1 MKNVVI
7 TKDFGTG
14 KANVQAKAELTELI
28 MNALVAEFGEEN
40 VAMIRTGGTSQ
51 VNEIGVRIGTITDAD
66 GFTYDFCATVN
77 PTIKGFKERVTKRYT
92 VEAFDF
98 ETAKQAYV
106 DDVTAKTQEK
116 EANAKEKEANAKAK
130 AEKIERDKK
139 AREEKK
145 LANTKEKETETTAK

>member
-1 MKNVVI
+1 MKNVII
-7 TKDFGTG
+7 TKDFGIG
-14 KANVQAKAELTELI
+14 KANAQAKANLTELI
-28 MNALVAEFGEEN
+28 LNALITEFGEEN
-40 VAMIRTGGTSQ
+40 VAMVRTGGTSQ

-66 GFTYDFCATVN
+66 GFSYDFCATVN

-98 ETAKQAYV
+98 DSVRQAYIDDTTAKAE
-106 DDVTAKTQEK
+106 EK
-116 EANAKEKEANAKAK
+116 EAKAKAK

-145 LANTKEKETETTAK
+145 LANTKEKETETTAE

>member
-1 MKNVVI
+1 MMNVTI

-14 KANVQAKAELTELI
+14 KANAQAKANLTELI
-28 MNALVAEFGEEN
+28 MNALIAEFGEEN
-40 VAMIRTGGTSQ
+40 VAMVRTGGTSQ

-66 GFTYDFCATVN
+66 GFTYDFCATIN

-98 ETAKQAYV
+98 DSARQAYV
-106 DDVTAKTQEK
+106 DDVTAKAQEK
-116 EANAKEKEANAKAK
+116 EAKAKAR

-139 AREEKK
+139 TREEKK
-145 LANTKEKETETTAK
+145 LANAKAKETETTAE

>member
-1 MKNVVI
+1 MMNVTI

-14 KANVQAKAELTELI
+14 KANAQAKANLTELI
-28 MNALVAEFGEEN
+28 MNALIAEFGGEN
-40 VAMIRTGGTSQ
+40 VAMVRTGGTSQ

-66 GFTYDFCATVN
+66 GFTYDFCATIN

-98 ETAKQAYV
+98 DSARQAYV
-106 DDVTAKTQEK
+106 DDVTAKAQEK
-116 EANAKEKEANAKAK
+116 EAKAKAR

-145 LANTKEKETETTAK
+145 LANAKAKETETTAE

>member
-14 KANVQAKAELTELI
+14 KANAQAKAELTEII
-28 MNALVAEFGEEN
+28 MNALAQAFGDEN
-40 VAMIRTGGTSQ
+40 VAMVRTGGSTQ
-51 VNEIGVRIGTITDAD
+51 VNEIGVRIGTITDID
-66 GFTYDFCATVN
+66 GYEYDFCATIN
-77 PTIKGFKERVTKRYT
+77 PTIKGFKEKVTKRYT

-98 ETAKQAYV
+98 ETAKQSYI
-106 DDVTAKTQEK
+106 DDVTAKAQEK
-116 EANAKEKEANAKAK
+116 EAKAKAR

-145 LANTKEKETETTAK
+145 LANAKAKETETTAE

>member
-1 MKNVVI
+1 MMNVTI

-14 KANVQAKAELTELI
+14 KANAQAKAKLTELI
-28 MNALVAEFGEEN
+28 MNALIAEFGEEN
-40 VAMIRTGGTSQ
+40 VAMVRTGGTSQ

-66 GFTYDFCATVN
+66 GFTYDFCATIN

-98 ETAKQAYV
+98 ETAKQAYI
-106 DDVTAKTQEK
+106 DDVTAKT
-116 EANAKEKEANAKAK
+116 KEKEAKAKAK

-145 LANTKEKETETTAK
+145 LAKEKETETTAE

>member
-1 MKNVVI
+1 MMNVTI

-14 KANVQAKAELTELI
+14 KANAQAKANLTELI
-28 MNALVAEFGEEN
+28 MNALIAEFGEEN
-40 VAMIRTGGTSQ
+40 VAMVRTGGTSQ
-51 VNEIGVRIGTITDAD
+51 ANEIGVRIGTITDTD
-66 GFTYDFCATVN
+66 GFTYDFCATIN

-116 EANAKEKEANAKAK
+116 EARAKAK

-145 LANTKEKETETTAK
+145 LANAKAKETETTAE

>member
-1 MKNVVI
+1 MINVTI

-14 KANVQAKAELTELI
+14 KANARAKAVLTKIIRKALI
-28 MNALVAEFGEEN
+28 TEFGEEN

-116 EANAKEKEANAKAK
+116 EANAKAK

>member
-1 MKNVVI
+1 MRNVVI

-14 KANVQAKAELTELI
+14 KANAQAKAELTEII
-28 MNALVAEFGEEN
+28 MNALIAEFGEEN
-40 VAMIRTGGTSQ
+40 VAMVRTGGTSQ
-51 VNEIGVRIGTITDAD
+51 VNEIGVRIGTITDTD
-66 GFTYDFCATVN
+66 GFTYDFCATIN

-116 EANAKEKEANAKAK
+116 EARAKAK

-145 LANTKEKETETTAK
+145 LANAKAKETETTAE

>member
-1 MKNVVI
+1 MNVTI

-14 KANVQAKAELTELI
+14 KANAQAKANLTELI
-28 MNALVAEFGEEN
+28 MNALIAEFGDEN
-40 VAMIRTGGTSQ
+40 VAMVRTGGTSQ

-66 GFTYDFCATVN
+66 GFTYDFCATIN
-77 PTIKGFKERVTKRYT
+77 PTIKGFKEKVTKRYT

-116 EANAKEKEANAKAK
+116 EAKAKAK

-145 LANTKEKETETTAK
+145 LAKEKETETTAE

>member
-1 MKNVVI
+1 MNVTI

-14 KANVQAKAELTELI
+14 KANAQAKANLTELI
-28 MNALVAEFGEEN
+28 MNALIAEFGEEN
-40 VAMIRTGGTSQ
+40 VAMVRTGGTSQ
-51 VNEIGVRIGTITDAD
+51 VNEIGVRIGTITDTD

-116 EANAKEKEANAKAK
+116 EAKAKAK

-145 LANTKEKETETTAK
+145 LAKEKETETTAE

>member
-1 MKNVVI
+1 MNVTI

-14 KANVQAKAELTELI
+14 KANAQAKANLTELI
-28 MNALVAEFGEEN
+28 MNALITEFGEEN
-40 VAMIRTGGTSQ
+40 VAMVRTGGTSQ
-51 VNEIGVRIGTITDAD
+51 VNEIGVRIGTITDTD
-66 GFTYDFCATVN
+66 GFTYDFCATIN

-116 EANAKEKEANAKAK
+116 EAKAKAK

-139 AREEKK
+139 VREEKK
-145 LANTKEKETETTAK
+145 LAKEKETETTAE

>member
-1 MKNVVI
+1 MMNVTI

-14 KANVQAKAELTELI
+14 KANAQAKANLTELI
-28 MNALVAEFGEEN
+28 MNALIAEFGEEN
-40 VAMIRTGGTSQ
+40 VAMVRTGGTSQ

-66 GFTYDFCATVN
+66 GFTYDFCATIN

-98 ETAKQAYV
+98 DSARQAYV
-106 DDVTAKTQEK
+106 DDVTAKAQEK
-116 EANAKEKEANAKAK
+116 ETKAKAR

-145 LANTKEKETETTAK
+145 LANAKAKETETTAE

>member
-14 KANVQAKAELTELI
+14 KANAQAKAELTEII
-28 MNALVAEFGEEN
+28 MNALIAEFGEEN
-40 VAMIRTGGTSQ
+40 VAMVRTGGTSQ
-51 VNEIGVRIGTITDAD
+51 VNEIGVRIGTTTDTD
-66 GFTYDFCATVN
+66 GFTYDFCATIN

-98 ETAKQAYV
+98 ETAKQAYI
-106 DDVTAKTQEK
+106 DDTTAKAEEK
-116 EANAKEKEANAKAK
+116 EAKAKAK
-130 AEKIERDKK
+130 AEKVERDKK

-145 LANTKEKETETTAK
+145 LANTKEKETETTAE

>member
-1 MKNVVI
+1 MNVTI

-14 KANVQAKAELTELI
+14 KANAQAKANLTELI
-28 MNALVAEFGEEN
+28 MNALIAEFGDEN
-40 VAMIRTGGTSQ
+40 VAMVRTGGTSQ

-66 GFTYDFCATVN
+66 GFTYDFCATIN

-116 EANAKEKEANAKAK
+116 EAKAKAK

-145 LANTKEKETETTAK
+145 LAKEKETETTAE

>member
-1 MKNVVI
+1 MMNVTI

-14 KANVQAKAELTELI
+14 KANAQAKAMLTEI
-28 MNALVAEFGEEN
+28 ITNALVEAFGEEN
-40 VAMIRTGGTSQ
+40 VAMVRTGGTSQ
-51 VNEIGVRIGTITDAD
+51 VNEIGVRMGTITDAD
-66 GFTYDFCATVN
+66 GFSYDFCATVN

-106 DDVTAKTQEK
+106 DDVTAKT
-116 EANAKEKEANAKAK
+116 KEKEAKAKAK

-145 LANTKEKETETTAK
+145 LAKEKETETTAE

>member
-14 KANVQAKAELTELI
+14 KANAQAKAELTELI
-28 MNALVAEFGEEN
+28 INALVAEFGEEN

-51 VNEIGVRIGTITDAD
+51 VNEIGVKIGTITDTD
-66 GFTYDFCATVN
+66 GFTYDFCATIN
-77 PTIKGFKERVTKRYT
+77 PTIKGFKERITKRYT

-98 ETAKQAYV
+98 ETAKQVYV
-106 DDVTAKTQEK
+106 DDVIAKTQEK
-116 EANAKEKEANAKAK
+116 EAKAKAK

-145 LANTKEKETETTAK
+145 LANTKEKETETTAE

>member
-1 MKNVVI
+1 MNVTI

-14 KANVQAKAELTELI
+14 KANAQAKANLTELI
-28 MNALVAEFGEEN
+28 MNALIAEFGEEN
-40 VAMIRTGGTSQ
+40 VAMVRTGGTSQ

-66 GFTYDFCATVN
+66 GFTYDFCATIN

-98 ETAKQAYV
+98 DSARQAYV
-106 DDVTAKTQEK
+106 EDVTAKAQEK
-116 EANAKEKEANAKAK
+116 EAKAKAR

-145 LANTKEKETETTAK
+145 LANAKAKETETTAE

>member
-1 MKNVVI
+1 MKNVVL

-116 EANAKEKEANAKAK
+116 EANAKAK

>member
-14 KANVQAKAELTELI
+14 KANAQAKAGLTELI
-28 MNALVAEFGEEN
+28 MNALIAELGEEN
-40 VAMIRTGGTSQ
+40 VAMVRTGGTSQ

-66 GFTYDFCATVN
+66 GFTYDSCATIN

-116 EANAKEKEANAKAK
+116 EANAKAK

-145 LANTKEKETETTAK
+145 LANTKEKETETTAE

>member
-1 MKNVVI
+1 MNVTI

-14 KANVQAKAELTELI
+14 KANAQAKAKLTELI
-28 MNALVAEFGEEN
+28 MNALIAEFGDEN
-40 VAMIRTGGTSQ
+40 VAMVRTGGTSQ
-51 VNEIGVRIGTITDAD
+51 VNEIGVRIGTITDTD
-66 GFTYDFCATVN
+66 GFTYDFCATIN
-77 PTIKGFKERVTKRYT
+77 PTIKGFKEKVTKRYT

-116 EANAKEKEANAKAK
+116 EAKAKAR

-145 LANTKEKETETTAK
+145 LAKEKETETAAE

>member
-1 MKNVVI
+1 MMNITI

-14 KANVQAKAELTELI
+14 KANAQAKANLTELI
-28 MNALVAEFGEEN
+28 MNALIAEFGEEN
-40 VAMIRTGGTSQ
+40 VAMVRTGGTSQ

-66 GFTYDFCATVN
+66 GFTYDFCATIN

-98 ETAKQAYV
+98 ETAKQAYI

-116 EANAKEKEANAKAK
+116 EAKAKAK

-145 LANTKEKETETTAK
+145 LAKEKETETTAE

>member
-1 MKNVVI
+1 MMNVTI

-14 KANVQAKAELTELI
+14 KANAQAKANLTELI
-28 MNALVAEFGEEN
+28 MNALITEFGEEN
-40 VAMIRTGGTSQ
+40 VSMVRTGGTSQ
-51 VNEIGVRIGTITDAD
+51 VNEIGVRIGTITDTD
-66 GFTYDFCATVN
+66 GFTYDFCATIN

-106 DDVTAKTQEK
+106 DDVTAKT
-116 EANAKEKEANAKAK
+116 KEKEAKAKAK

-145 LANTKEKETETTAK
+145 LAKEKETETTAE

>member
-14 KANVQAKAELTELI
+14 KANAQAKAELTELI
-28 MNALVAEFGEEN
+28 MNALITEFGEEN
-40 VAMIRTGGTSQ
+40 VAMVRTGGTSQ

-77 PTIKGFKERVTKRYT
+77 PTIKGFRERVTKRYT

-106 DDVTAKTQEK
+106 DDVTAKAQEK
-116 EANAKEKEANAKAK
+116 EAKTKVK

-139 AREEKK
+139 AREEKR
-145 LANTKEKETETTAK
+145 LSKENETETTAE

>member
-1 MKNVVI
+1 MMNVTI

-14 KANVQAKAELTELI
+14 KANAQAKANLTELI
-28 MNALVAEFGEEN
+28 MNALIAEFGEEN
-40 VAMIRTGGTSQ
+40 VAMVRTGGTSQ

-66 GFTYDFCATVN
+66 GFTYDFCATIN

-106 DDVTAKTQEK
+106 DDVAAKTQEK
-116 EANAKEKEANAKAK
+116 EAKAKAK

-145 LANTKEKETETTAK
+145 LAKEKETETTAE

>member
-28 MNALVAEFGEEN
+28 MNALITEFGEEN

-51 VNEIGVRIGTITDAD
+51 VNEIGVRIGTIADAD
-66 GFTYDFCATVN
+66 GFTYDFCATIN

-98 ETAKQAYV
+98 DNARQAYV
-106 DDVTAKTQEK
+106 DDVNAKAQEK
-116 EANAKEKEANAKAK
+116 EAKTKAK
-130 AEKIERDKK
+130 VEKIDRDKK

-145 LANTKEKETETTAK
+145 LSKEKETETTAE

>member
-1 MKNVVI
+1 MMNVTI

-14 KANVQAKAELTELI
+14 KANAQAKANLTELI
-28 MNALVAEFGEEN
+28 MNALIAEFGEEN
-40 VAMIRTGGTSQ
+40 VAMVRTGGTSQ

-66 GFTYDFCATVN
+66 GFTYDFCATIN

-98 ETAKQAYV
+98 DSARQAYV
-106 DDVTAKTQEK
+106 DDVTAKAQEK
-116 EANAKEKEANAKAK
+116 EAKAKAR

-145 LANTKEKETETTAK
+145 LANAKVKETETTAE

>member
-1 MKNVVI
+1 MMNVTI

-14 KANVQAKAELTELI
+14 KANAQAKANLTELI
-28 MNALVAEFGEEN
+28 MNALIAEFGEEN
-40 VAMIRTGGTSQ
+40 VAMVRTGGTSQ
-51 VNEIGVRIGTITDAD
+51 VNEIGVRIGTITDTD
-66 GFTYDFCATVN
+66 GFTYDFCATIN

-98 ETAKQAYV
+98 ETAKQAYI
-106 DDVTAKTQEK
+106 DDVTAKAQEK
-116 EANAKEKEANAKAK
+116 EAKVKAR

-145 LANTKEKETETTAK
+145 LVKEKETETTAE

>member
-1 MKNVVI
+1 MMNVTI

-14 KANVQAKAELTELI
+14 KANAQAKANLTELI
-28 MNALVAEFGEEN
+28 MNALIAEFGEEN
-40 VAMIRTGGTSQ
+40 VAMVRTGGTSQ

-66 GFTYDFCATVN
+66 GFTYDFCATIN

-106 DDVTAKTQEK
+106 DDVTAKAQEK
-116 EANAKEKEANAKAK
+116 EAKAKAR

-145 LANTKEKETETTAK
+145 LANVKAKETETTVE